1 MTTDGR
7 IRILAGWI
15 ADGLGGPLQRD
26 RVLEIEGNR
35 IGRLTAVDP
44 GSAAPDLDL
53 SDCLVLPGLIDAHV
67 HLFMSGTAEPAVR
80 EWQLKAPFAEMRGV
94 IQDHCERHLANGIA
108 AVRDGG
114 DYAAHALRFKNEPTH
129 NGDLPLMLHAAGRA
143 WRRAGRY
150 GRLIGRSPAQGQAL
164 SQAVAGMAEKVD
176 HVKIVNSGLNSLK
189 QYGRETAPQ
198 FTAAELAA
206 AVRAAR
212 AADREVMVHANGLT
226 PVRHAITA
234 GCRSIEHGFFMGEG
248 NLVRLA
254 ETRIFWVPTA
264 VTMRGYCRHTA
275 SGSLEGDVARRNLD
289 HQLDQIRRAK
299 AIGVRIALG
308 TDAGTIGV
316 HHGSALRE
324 EIELLQAAGFTL
336 SEAVQCA
343 TGNAAALMG
352 IEGAGRIAAGC
363 RATLLALTGGPQDF
377 PASLAKPVWF
387 MIDGRPVFDHRT
399 TPLICAR

>member
-7 IRILAGWI
+7 FRILAGWM
-15 ADGLGGPLQRD
+15 ADGVGGPLQRD
-26 RVLEIEGNR
+26 RFLEIEGNR
-35 IGRLTAVDP
+35 LRRL
-44 GSAAPDLDL
+44 GAAARGGQTFDLDL

-94 IQDHCERHLANGIA
+94 IQHRCERHLASGIA

-114 DYAAHALRFKNEPTH
+114 DYAAHTLRFKNERTH
-129 NGDLPLMLHAAGRA
+129 DGGPPLMLHAAGRA

-150 GRLIGRSPAQGQAL
+150 GRLIGRPPAEGQAL
-164 SQAVAGMAEKVD
+164 SQAVAWTAEKVD

-189 QYGRETAPQ
+189 HYGRETAPQ
-198 FTAAELAA
+198 FAAAELAA
-206 AVRAAR
+206 AVSAAK
-212 AADREVMVHANGLT
+212 AADREVMVHANGEV
-226 PVRHAITA
+226 PVRHAIAA

-264 VTMRGYCRHTA
+264 VTMQGYCRHTA

-289 HQLDQIRRAK
+289 HQLGQIRRAK
-299 AIGVRIALG
+299 ALGVRIALG

-324 EIELLQAAGFTL
+324 EIELLQAAGCTL

-343 TGNAAALMG
+343 TGRGAELLG
-352 IEGAGRIAAGC
+352 IEGVGRIVAGC
-363 RATLLALTGGPQDF
+363 RATLLALPGGPHDF
-377 PASLAKPVWF
+377 PASLCRPVWF
-387 MIDGRPVFDHRT
+387 MIDGRMVFDHRPT
-399 TPLICAR
+399 RLSGA